1 MQTLNNILE
10 LIGKTP
16 LVRINK
22 LAPKNGATVYA
33 KLEGQNPGGSVKD
46 RMALY
51 IIENAEA
58 AGKLDKSKI
67 ILEATSGNTGIA
79 LAMIAAVKGHKLA
92 LTMPESVSIERRKII
107 KAYGAELILS
117 PAAQGTGGAVELKKK
132 LLVETPDKY
141 VALDQFSDPS
151 NILAHY
157 QTTGREILEDT
168 EGKIDTFVASV
179 GTAGTGVGVAM
190 RLKEYN
196 QNIRTVGVMPM
207 LGVPIQ
213 GLRNPKEMNPT
224 QLFRREWFDEV
235 IELDKAGA
243 EAGFETA
250 RKLASEEGIFVG
262 MSSGAAMKVAL
273 DEAKKLGKGKTVVV
287 IIPDRGDKYLST
299 DLFTCKELFNCDE
312 KCDDKKECK

>member
-1 MQTLNNILE
+1 MQPLSNILE
-10 LIGKTP
+10 LIGRTP
-16 LVRINK
+16 LVRINN
-22 LAPKNGATVYA
+22 LTGKNDATIYA

-58 AGKLDKSKI
+58 AGKIDKNKI
-67 ILEATSGNTGIA
+67 LIEATSGNTGIA
-79 LAMIAAVKGHKLA
+79 LGMIAAVKGYKIA
-92 LTMPESVSIERRKII
+92 LVMPEGVSVERRKII

-117 PAAQGTGGAVELKKK
+117 PGAQGTGGAVELKKK
-132 LLVETPDKY
+132 LLAENPDKY
-141 VALDQFSDPS
+141 VSLDQFSDPS

-157 QTTGREILEDT
+157 QTTGREIIEDT
-168 EGKIDTFVASV
+168 QGKIDTFVASV
-179 GTAGTGVGVAM
+179 GTAGTGVGVSM

-196 QNIRTVGVMPM
+196 PKIRTVGVMPM

-224 QLFRREWFDEV
+224 QLFRREWFDEI

-243 EAGFETA
+243 EEGFETA

-273 DEAKKLGKGKTVVV
+273 LEAKKLGRGKTVVV

-299 DLFTCKELFNCDE
+299 DLFTCKELFNCDKNCDE
-312 KCDDKKECK
+312 KCEKK

>member
-1 MQTLNNILE
+1 MQPLSNILE

-58 AGKLDKSKI
+58 AGKLNSKI

-79 LAMIAAVKGHKLA
+79 LAMIAAVKSYKIA
-92 LTMPESVSIERRKII
+92 LVMPEGVSIERRKII

-117 PAAQGTGGAVELKKK
+117 PGAQGTGGAVELKKK
-132 LLVETPDKY
+132 LLAENPDKY
-141 VALDQFSDPS
+141 VALDQFSDPA

-157 QTTGREILEDT
+157 QTTGREIIEDT
-168 EGKIDTFVASV
+168 GGKIDTVVVGV

-196 QNIRTVGVMPM
+196 PKIRTVGVMPM

-235 IELDKAGA
+235 VELDKAGA

-250 RKLASEEGIFVG
+250 RKLASEEGIFAG

-299 DLFTCKELFNCDE
+299 DLFTCKELFDCDKNCE
-312 KCDDKKECK
+312 KECK